1 MILTS
6 ISQRELSGVEKIL
19 RAYWRDHQKK
29 NVFRPMIGAMEKI
42 GKDNRDVYWDR
53 DGEKFV
59 IRRFLDEKRA
69 I

>member
-19 RAYWRDHQKK
+19 RAYWQDHQKK

-42 GKDNRDVYWDR
+42 GKYNRDAYWDR

-59 IRRFLDEKRA
+59 IRRFLDKKHA